1 MPRPGSGH
9 SFVESER
16 GMSGLIGAMQ
26 TALTGLQGFET
37 GIAAVSGNL
46 ANQTTPGY
54 AVETVNLSTAIGTG
68 GAGAGVQAPD
78 VTRAADGF
86 AAGLLRNANSAAQAA
101 GTQASG
107 LTSISNSLQ
116 NNGDIQSVINQ
127 FFLDVGT
134 LAASPTSTAQQQT
147 ILSDAQ
153 NVAGSFQTA
162 SASITGVMNGATAG
176 LQQNVAT
183 ANNLL
188 SQLAVINKGLA
199 ATPNNPALLDQ
210 QEAALHSLSSQLAVN
225 VLPQPNG
232 QILVSTGG
240 TVLLDQAGAQLLNLT
255 GGTVGIPPVITAGKS
270 TIALAVGQSDGN
282 IGGNIQTWAQ
292 GAQALQALNARAS
305 IFSAAINQSQAQG
318 LTTSGGIGAALFAV
332 PGPSAAA
339 LATNTGTATLTAQ
352 IANAGQLPSDGG
364 PFLISYSA
372 AAGWAATDQASQQ
385 NYALGSGPNLAFAGL
400 AVTVAGTP
408 ASGDNFLINPAP
420 GAAAGLAVTAT
431 SGKAIASADPYVLS
445 PGALQSDGSV
455 LNGNAGVL
463 NAGADIVANTPSSSA
478 AVVPAAY
485 YGQSLQVT
493 FSSATAYSIATAA
506 SPGSVIASGSLS
518 AGTASIAIAYP
529 AGLAQGQYWQVPISG
544 TASAGDVLTIAPG
557 GSASGSNAAR
567 MAALWTAPGTTTDGN
582 LQQSVVGLG
591 TQLGANASQAQQV
604 STAASSQV
612 TSASNNLQSISG
624 VSLDQQAVVMTSY
637 SQAYQAAAQV
647 ISTAH
652 TMFES
657 LLQAI

>member
-1 MPRPGSGH
+1 
-9 SFVESER
+9 
-16 GMSGLIGAMQ
+16 MSGLIGSMQ
-26 TALTGLQGFET
+26 TALSGLQGFET

-68 GAGAGVQAPD
+68 GAGAGVKPPD

-107 LTSISNSLQ
+107 LTSISNALQ
-116 NNGDIQSVINQ
+116 NNGDIHSVVNQ

-162 SASITGVMNGATAG
+162 SASITGVMNGAATG

-188 SQLAVINKGLA
+188 AQLAVINKGLA
-199 ATPNNPALLDQ
+199 ANPNSGSLLDQ
-210 QEAALHSLSSQLAVN
+210 QEAALHSLSAQIAVN

-232 QILVSTGG
+232 EILVSTAG
-240 TVLLDQAGAQLLNLT
+240 TVLLDQAGAQTLNLS
-255 GGTVGIPPVITAGKS
+255 GGTAGNPPVITAGNS
-270 TIALAVGQSDGN
+270 NLALPVGQSDGN
-282 IGGNIQTWAQ
+282 IGGNIQIWAQ
-292 GAQALQALNARAS
+292 GAQALQALNMRAS

-318 LTTSGGIGAALFAV
+318 LTASGASGGALFAV
-332 PGPSAAA
+332 PGASATA
-339 LATNTGTATLTAQ
+339 LATNTGTAAVSAQ
-352 IANAGQLPSDGG
+352 VVSAGQLPTDGG
-364 PFLISYSA
+364 PFLLSYSA
-372 AAGWAATDQASQQ
+372 AAGWSATDQASQQ
-385 NYALGSGPNLAFAGL
+385 NYALGAGPNLAFAGMAL
-400 AVTVAGTP
+400 NVSGAP
-408 ASGDNFLINPAP
+408 ASGDAFVVNPAP
-420 GAAAGLAVTAT
+420 GAAAGLVVTAT
-431 SGKAIASADPYVLS
+431 SGKAIAAADPYVVS

-463 NAGADIVANTPSSSA
+463 NAGADVVTNTPASSA
-478 AVVPAAY
+478 ALVPAAY

-493 FSSATAYSIATAA
+493 FSSSTTYSVATAA

-518 AGTASIAIAYP
+518 AGLASIAVAYP

-544 TASAGDVLTIAPG
+544 TASAGDVLTITPG

-567 MAALWTAPGTTTDGN
+567 MAALWTAPGTTTDGT

-591 TQLGANASQAQQV
+591 TQLGANASQAQQI
-604 STAASSQV
+604 SSSATAQV
-612 TSASNNLQSISG
+612 TTASNNLQSISG